1 MREQWHIARRWYRV
15 TAPDGYQCLEQAS
28 SPSEAKEQA
37 SQRPGYQP
45 VEARR
50 AEAYEPEGTSGNW
63 KALGENVRR
72 IKEKLC

>member
-1 MREQWHIARRWYRV
+1 MAYRAAV
-15 TAPDGYQCLEQAS
+15 VPGNGTGWVSVSGTGEFA
-28 SPSEAKEQA
+28 SEAKEQA

-45 VEARR
+45 VEALR

-72 IKEKLC
+72 MKEKLC